1 MEPLSLP
8 REMEAGHPLRFS
20 TIAHAERTILG
31 PYGPADAEAL
41 LDALGLAPGS
51 HALDVGC
58 GKADLLVR
66 LARRGV
72 RSTGIDRNAAFVAAG
87 RALARDAGVADLVE
101 LRVAETGEDVA
112 GLPRDL
118 DLAACMGATQALGG
132 PAVAPGVL
140 AGLVR
145 PGGLVVI
152 GEGYWR
158 VPPEPAWLE
167 EFGVE
172 PDDMLGL
179 EATLARMTAGG
190 LVLVMARESGTGA
203 WDAYEDA
210 YAGAVER
217 WAASSPDDPE
227 RHEFLARAAFF
238 RSTWSRWRRGAMGF
252 VTAVLRRPPVS

>member
-1 MEPLSLP
+1 MEPLP
-8 REMEAGHPLRFS
+8 PETAPGHPLRFS
-20 TIAHAERTILG
+20 TIAHAQRTILG
-31 PYGPADAEAL
+31 PYGAADAEAL
-41 LDALGLAPGS
+41 LDVLGLSPGS
-51 HALDVGC
+51 RALDVGC

-72 RSTGIDRNAAFVAAG
+72 RGTGIDRNAAFVAAG

-101 LRVAETGEDVA
+101 LRVADTEADGA

-118 DLAACMGATQALGG
+118 DLAACLGATQALGG
-132 PAVAPGVL
+132 PAEAPGVL

-172 PDDMLGL
+172 PDELLGL
-179 EATLARMTAGG
+179 DGTLARMTSGR
-190 LVLVMARESGTGA
+190 LVLVNAREAGLAA

-217 WAASSPDDPE
+217 WAAANPDDPE
-227 RHEFLARAAFF
+227 RAAFLARAAFF
-238 RSTWSRWRRGAMGF
+238 RSTWSRWRRGTMGF
-252 VTAVLRRPPVS
+252 VTATLRRPPAS

>member
-1 MEPLSLP
+1 MEPP
-8 REMEAGHPLRFS
+8 TPETAPGHQLRFS
-20 TIAHAERTILG
+20 RIAHAGRTILG
-31 PYGPADAEAL
+31 PYGAADSEAL
-41 LDALGLAPGS
+41 LDVLALAPGS
-51 HALDVGC
+51 RALDVGC

-72 RSTGIDRNAAFVAAG
+72 TGIGIDRNAAFVAAG
-87 RALARDAGVADLVE
+87 RALAREAGVADLVE
-101 LRVAETGEDVA
+101 LRVAEAEADGA

-118 DLAACMGATQALGG
+118 DLAVCIGATQALGG
-132 PAVAPGVL
+132 PVEAPGVL

-172 PDDMLGL
+172 PGELRDAAG
-179 EATLARMTAGG
+179 TLARMTSGG
-190 LVLVMARESGTGA
+190 LVLVTAREAGTAA

-217 WAASSPDDPE
+217 WATANPDDPD
-227 RHEFLARAAFF
+227 RNEFLERAAFF
-238 RSTWSRWRRGAMGF
+238 RSTWARWRRDAMGF
-252 VTAVLRRPPVS
+252 VTAVLRRPVAS